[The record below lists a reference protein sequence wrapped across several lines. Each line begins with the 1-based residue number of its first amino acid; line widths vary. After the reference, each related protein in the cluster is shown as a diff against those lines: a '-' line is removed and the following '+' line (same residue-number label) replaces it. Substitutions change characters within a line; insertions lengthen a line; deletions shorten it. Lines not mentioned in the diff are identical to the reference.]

1 MYICSPKP
9 KKSPDGEIGRHA
21 TLRGSCLF
29 KACKFESCSGHN
41 NRLMFAAVFFCARRA
56 PVSDPS
62 PSPFQGRGVGR
73 GAPDE
78 SVAMV
83 TTGAGDFAI
92 LQ

>member
-1 MYICSPKP
+1 MFHF
-9 KKSPDGEIGRHA
+9 KKNNVYLQPETQKEPRW
-21 TLRGSCLF
+21 CLF
-29 KACKFESCSGHN
+29 KACKFESCSGHKK
-41 NRLMFAAVFFCARRA
+41 RLMFASVFFCARRA